1 MHIRSLSLRQFR
13 TYNRLELDLP
23 ASPILLLGANAQGKT
38 SLLEAIAYLAV
49 GRSPLT
55 GTDQHLIRW
64 SAIEAAM
71 PFAYLQAEVVQRNR
85 TDLIE
90 IALEQKTLSN
100 GNTRLEK
107 QIKLNQH
114 PIRQMDLA
122 GHLNVVIFLPEDVDL
137 VSGAPAGRRRFLD
150 DLLSQVYPAYVE
162 ALNEYQTALSRRN
175 ALLRHLR
182 DFGGDPAQLVPLEE
196 TLVQTGVTLS
206 LYRRRLVKALT
217 FYADRLHQELAGSE
231 KAWLQLQYE
240 PNFDPLRP
248 PAVDYQLGLLPEM
261 LGESPVD
268 LDTLY
273 EAYRTMLYSQRR
285 IEIERGMTLIGPHRD
300 ELRFISAGVDMGTF
314 GSRGQ
319 QRTVVLAL
327 RLAELRWLEQET
339 RESPVLLLDEVLA
352 ELDRARRAYLLN
364 LLGDVEQAILCTTD
378 AEMFPASFRQKTQM
392 FEVAEGIIS
401 RLNGTP

>member
-13 TYNRLELDLP
+13 AYSRLELDLP

-55 GTDQHLIRW
+55 NTDQHLIHW
-64 SAIEAAM
+64 GAVEAAM
-71 PFAYLQAEVVQRNR
+71 PFAHLKTEVVHRNR
-85 TDLIE
+85 ADLIE

-100 GNTRLEK
+100 GSARLEK

-114 PIRQMDLA
+114 TIRQMDLA
-122 GHLNVVIFLPEDVDL
+122 GHLNVVVFLPEDVEL

-162 ALNEYQTALSRRN
+162 ALGEYQTALSRRN

-182 DFGGDPAQLVPLEE
+182 DFGGDAAQLAPLEE

-206 LYRRRLVKALT
+206 LYRRRVVKALT
-217 FYADRLHQELAGSE
+217 FYADRLHHDLTGGA
-231 KAWLQLQYE
+231 AWLQLQYE

-248 PAVDYQLGLLPEM
+248 PAVDYQIGLLPETT
-261 LGESPVD
+261 GESPVD
-268 LDTLY
+268 LDALH
-273 EAYRTMLYSQRR
+273 EAYRTMLHSQRR
-285 IEIERGMTLIGPHRD
+285 TEIDRGMTLTGPHRD
-300 ELRFISAGVDMGTF
+300 ELRFISDGVDMGTF

-352 ELDRARRAYLLN
+352 ELDRARRTYLLN
-364 LLGDVEQAILCTTD
+364 LLGNVEQTILCTTD
-378 AEMFPASFRQKTQM
+378 AEMFPESFRQKTLLL
-392 FEVAEGIIS
+392 EVAEGIIY
-401 RLNGTP
+401 RK

>member
-55 GTDQHLIRW
+55 TTDQHLIHW
-64 SAIEAAM
+64 NAIEAEM
-71 PFAYLQAEVVQRNR
+71 PFAHLKTEVVRR
-85 TDLIE
+85 DREETIE
-90 IALEQKTLSN
+90 IALERKTFSN
-100 GNTRLEK
+100 GSARLEK

-114 PIRQMDLA
+114 TIRRMDLA
-122 GHLNVVIFLPEDVDL
+122 GHLNVVVFLPTDIDM
-137 VSGAPAGRRRFLD
+137 VSGSPSGRRRFLD

-162 ALNEYQTALSRRN
+162 ALTDYQTALSRRN

-182 DFGGDPAQLVPLEE
+182 AAGGDSAQLAPLEE
-196 TLVQTGVTLS
+196 ILVQTGVTIS
-206 LYRRRLVKALT
+206 LYRRRVVKALT
-217 FYADRLHQELAGSE
+217 FYADGLHQELTGGT
-231 KAWLQLQYE
+231 AWLQLHYE

-248 PAVDYQLGLLPEM
+248 PEVDVQIGLLTDAVE
-261 LGESPVD
+261 ETPVD
-268 LDTLY
+268 VNVLH
-273 EAYRTMLYSQRR
+273 EAYRKALRTQRR
-285 IEIERGMTLIGPHRD
+285 KEIDRGMTLTGPHRD
-300 ELRFISAGVDMGTF
+300 ELRFISGGVDMGVF

-352 ELDRARRAYLLN
+352 ELDLSRRNYLLN
-364 LLGDVEQAILCTTD
+364 LLGGVEQTILCTTD
-378 AEMFPASFRQKTQM
+378 AEMFPEDFRKKTLMLQ
-392 FEVAEGIIS
+392 VAEGIIT
-401 RLNGTP
+401 RVK

>member
-55 GTDQHLIRW
+55 NTDQHLIHWR
-64 SAIEAAM
+64 AVEAAM
-71 PFAYLQAEVVQRNR
+71 PFAHLKTEVVHRNR
-85 TDLIE
+85 IDLIE

-100 GNTRLEK
+100 GNARMEK

-114 PIRQMDLA
+114 TIRQMDLA
-122 GHLNVVIFLPEDVDL
+122 GHLNVVIFLPEDVEL

-150 DLLSQVYPAYVE
+150 DLLSQVYPTYVE
-162 ALNEYQTALSRRN
+162 ALGEYQTALSRRN

-182 DFGGDPAQLVPLEE
+182 DFGGDVAQLAPLEE

-206 LYRRRLVKALT
+206 LYRRRVVKALT
-217 FYADRLHQELAGSE
+217 FYADRLHHDLTGGA
-231 KAWLQLQYE
+231 AWLKVQYE

-248 PAVDYQLGLLPEM
+248 PAVDYQIGLLPETA
-261 LGESPVD
+261 GESPVD
-268 LDTLY
+268 LDALY
-273 EAYRTMLYSQRR
+273 NAYRTMLHSQRR
-285 IEIERGMTLIGPHRD
+285 TEIDRGMTLTGPHRD
-300 ELRFISAGVDMGTF
+300 ELRFISDGVDMGTF

-352 ELDRARRAYLLN
+352 ELDRARRTYLLN
-364 LLGDVEQAILCTTD
+364 SLGNVEQTILCTTD
-378 AEMFPASFRQKTQM
+378 AEMFPESFRQKTLM
-392 FEVAEGIIS
+392 LEVAEGIIS
-401 RLNGTP
+401 RLDRFP

>member
-55 GTDQHLIRW
+55 STDQHLIHW
-64 SAIEAAM
+64 GAVEAAL
-71 PFAYLQAEVVQRNR
+71 PFAHLKTEVIHRNR

-90 IALEQKTLSN
+90 IALEQRTLSN

-114 PIRQMDLA
+114 TIRQMDLA
-122 GHLNVVIFLPEDVDL
+122 GHLNVVIFLPEDVEL

-162 ALNEYQTALSRRN
+162 ALGEYQTALAQRN

-182 DFGGDPAQLVPLEE
+182 DFGGDAAQLAPLEE
-196 TLVQTGVTLS
+196 TLAQTGVTLS
-206 LYRRRLVKALT
+206 LYRRRVVKALT
-217 FYADRLHQELAGSE
+217 FYADRLHHDLTGGA
-231 KAWLQLQYE
+231 AWLQLQYE

-248 PAVDYQLGLLPEM
+248 PAIDYQLGLLPETD
-261 LGESPVD
+261 GEPPVD
-268 LDTLY
+268 LEALHV
-273 EAYRTMLYSQRR
+273 AYRTMLQSQRR
-285 IEIERGMTLIGPHRD
+285 AEIERGMTLTGPHRD
-300 ELRFISAGVDMGTF
+300 ELRFISDGVDMGTF

-339 RESPVLLLDEVLA
+339 HESPVLLLDEVLA
-352 ELDRARRAYLLN
+352 ELDRARRTYLLN
-364 LLGDVEQAILCTTD
+364 LLDNVEQTILCTTD
-378 AEMFPASFRQKTQM
+378 AEMFPQRFRQKTLLL
-392 FEVAEGIIS
+392 EVTGGIITRPVS
-401 RLNGTP
+401 

>member
-1 MHIRSLSLRQFR
+1 M
-13 TYNRLELDLP
+13 YNRLELDLP

-55 GTDQHLIRW
+55 NTDQHLIHWRAVE
-64 SAIEAAM
+64 SAM
-71 PFAYLQAEVVQRNR
+71 PFAHLKTEVVHRNR
-85 TDLIE
+85 ADLIE
-90 IALEQKTLSN
+90 IALEQKRLAN
-100 GNTRLEK
+100 GNARLEK

-114 PIRQMDLA
+114 IIRQMDLA
-122 GHLNVVIFLPEDVDL
+122 GHLNVVVFLPEDVEL

-162 ALNEYQTALSRRN
+162 ALGEYQTALSRRN

-182 DFGGDPAQLVPLEE
+182 DFGGDETQLGPLEE

-206 LYRRRLVKALT
+206 LYRRRVVKALT
-217 FYADRLHQELAGSE
+217 FYADRLHHDLTGGT
-231 KAWLQLQYE
+231 AWLKVQYE

-248 PAVDYQLGLLPEM
+248 PAVDYQIGLLPETA
-261 LGESPVD
+261 GESPVD
-268 LDTLY
+268 LEALH
-273 EAYRTMLYSQRR
+273 EAYRTTLQSQRR
-285 IEIERGMTLIGPHRD
+285 TEIERGMTLTGPHRD
-300 ELRFISAGVDMGTF
+300 ELRFISDGVDMGTF

-339 RESPVLLLDEVLA
+339 RESPILLLDEVLA
-352 ELDRARRAYLLN
+352 ELDRARRTYLLN
-364 LLGDVEQAILCTTD
+364 SLGDVEQTILCTTD
-378 AEMFPASFRQKTQM
+378 AEMFPESFRQKTLM
-392 FEVAEGIIS
+392 LEVSAGIIN
-401 RLNGTP
+401 RVERHA